1 MRRIVLSAWMALAGA
16 FVWGTELPVP
26 EKVIG
31 EKTVAIVSLNLDE
44 IKKDALL
51 KSISAV
57 AGLAPDAAA
66 IKQFDEMDERIKAAG
81 LLNLSFVLSI
91 PKGSDYSTSSDHSIL
106 VIKTKEGSDNA
117 KAAELLYSLMP
128 DLKAEKADEC
138 PKEIDG
144 CLVWHKKGSTLPGAD
159 KKRAEA
165 FSGAF
170 GQVNEHQSVSVV
182 LMPDADAAE
191 PVKGTL
197 KPVEIELLSAVL
209 DSKGICF
216 FCNLGVTAEP
226 GIKLLILAADA
237 AGAEKLNKAAQ
248 NVIAQF
254 KEDLPPMLSPL
265 LDIFKLVQAGTHVQ
279 LSITYPEIT
288 QAAKDFMAT
297 MSPPPI
303 GK

>member
-1 MRRIVLSAWMALAGA
+1 M
-16 FVWGTELPVP
+16 VWGTELPVP

-44 IKKDALL
+44 INKDALL

-57 AGLAPDAAA
+57 AGLAPEAAA
-66 IKQFDEMDERIKAAG
+66 LKQFDEMDAKIKAAG
-81 LLNLSFVLSI
+81 LLHIRFVTSI
-91 PKGSDYSTSSDHSIL
+91 PKGADYSQSSDNSIL
-106 VIKTKEGSDNA
+106 VIKMKEGADYT
-117 KAAELLYSLMP
+117 KVAELLYSLMP
-128 DLKAEKADEC
+128 DLKAEKAAEC
-138 PKEIDG
+138 PREIDG
-144 CLVWHKKGSTLPGAD
+144 CLVWYKKGITLPAAD

-165 FSGAF
+165 FSSAF
-170 GQVNEHQSVSVV
+170 SQVNEHQSVSVV

-191 PVKGTL
+191 PVKDTL
-197 KPVEIELLSAVL
+197 KPAEKELLSAVL
-209 DSKGICF
+209 DGKGICF
-216 FCNLGVTAEP
+216 FCNFGVTAEP

-237 AGAEKLNKAAQ
+237 ARAETLNKAAE
-248 NVIAQF
+248 NLIAQF

-279 LSITYPEIT
+279 VSITFPEIT